1 MKIISSIS
9 LASLLALSTLG
20 LTAPAHAADPDFG
33 PNVLIFD
40 PSMQNIQ
47 AINDPIAKEMGNE
60 GPGQFDDKRFALLF
74 KPGNYGQ
81 IDLPVGYYTEV
92 LGLGESPTAVVF
104 TGRGPR
110 SAHYGNVTQT
120 FWRAVENLTVNN
132 SSEYYWGVS
141 QGTALRRV
149 NVPGNKLN
157 LFGGGWASG
166 GFDADCAVAKNLSL
180 GGQQQWF
187 SRNSTFGNAG
197 SAVWNMVF
205 VGCPNTP
212 TKWPTNTSIPATPLI
227 AEKPYLFIDASGAYA
242 VKVPAL
248 RKDSNS
254 TDWVAG
260 VTPGKVIS
268 INDFYI
274 AHATKTDKSPADTAA
289 SINAALTTGKNL
301 LLTPGIYHL
310 EDSIKITRPDTVVLG
325 IGYPTLI
332 PDKGTPAMK
341 VANVNGVKIG
351 TLLLQASP
359 TDCTSLLQVGDPG
372 DTADRSADPTI
383 IYDIFARVG
392 GAGNGAAD
400 AMVTINSNNTIG
412 DNAWLWRAD
421 HGAGN
426 GWNDSKNKN
435 GLIVNG
441 KNVIYYG
448 LAVEHTQEYQTIWNA
463 DGGQVYFYQSEMPYD
478 VPDGQKGWASYKVAP
493 NVTTHVAYGVGIYS
507 FNHGG
512 TIADNAIESSTAPG
526 VKFTHLVLF
535 GNGKGGITHTING
548 AGPGIGNG
556 RQTMDNWP

>member
-1 MKIISSIS
+1 MKIISSLS
-9 LASLLALSTLG
+9 LAAILAATLPYI
-20 LTAPAHAADPDFG
+20 PAQAADPDFG

-47 AINDPIAKEMGNE
+47 AINDPIAKEQGNE
-60 GPGQFDDKRFALLF
+60 GPGQFIDKRYALLF
-74 KPGNYGQ
+74 KPGNYGA

-92 LGLGESPTAVVF
+92 LGLGESPEAVIF
-104 TGRGPR
+104 TGKGPR

-132 SSEYYWGVS
+132 TSEYYWGVS

-166 GFDADCAVAKNLSL
+166 GFNADCAIAKNLSL

-187 SRNSTFGNAG
+187 SRNSTCGNWG

-205 VGCPNTP
+205 VGCPGAP
-212 TKWPTNTSIPATPLI
+212 TKWPTDTAIPTTPSI
-227 AEKPYLFIDASGAYA
+227 AEKPYLFIDTTGNYA

-248 RKDSNS
+248 RKESS
-254 TDWVAG
+254 ATDWAAG
-260 VTPGKVIS
+260 QTPGKVIS

-274 AHATKTDKSPADTAA
+274 ARADKGRTDTAA
-289 SINAALTTGKNL
+289 TINAALAAGKNL
-301 LLTPGIYHL
+301 LLCPGIYHL

-332 PDKGTPAMK
+332 PEKGTPAMK
-341 VANVNGVKIG
+341 VASVNGVKIG
-351 TLLLQASP
+351 TLLLQAST

-372 DTADRSADPTI
+372 DTVDRSADPTI

-400 AMVTINSNNTIG
+400 SMVTINSNNTIG

-426 GWNDSKNKN
+426 GWGDSKNKN

-441 KNVIYYG
+441 TDVTYYG

-463 DGGQVYFYQSEMPYD
+463 NGGRVYFYQSEMPYD

-493 NVTTHVAYGVGIYS
+493 NVTTHQAYGVGVYS

-512 TIADNAIESSTAPG
+512 TMADNAIEAPSAPG
-526 VKFTHLVLF
+526 VSFTHMVLF

-548 AGPGIGNG
+548 QGPGIGNG
-556 RQTMDNWP
+556 RQTMDKWP